1 MKRIREGQKNKERI
15 RKIRLRDQQ
24 REELKN
30 EAEDLRKKFE
40 QQQNRWKNNA
50 ESWFMN
56 IFAVIQILVIV
67 YYVTTLL

>member
-15 RKIRLRDQQ
+15 RKIRLRDQK

-30 EAEDLRKKFE
+30 EAEDLRRKIE
-40 QQQNRWKNNA
+40 QQQNRCKNNA

-56 IFAVIQILVIV
+56 VFAVIQILVIV
-67 YYVTTLL
+67 YYATTIL

>member
-15 RKIRLRDQQ
+15 RKIRLRDQK

-30 EAEDLRKKFE
+30 EAEDLRRKVD
-40 QQQNRWKNNA
+40 QHQNRWKKNA

-67 YYVTTLL
+67 YYVTTIL

>member
-15 RKIRLRDQQ
+15 RKIRLRDQK

-30 EAEDLRKKFE
+30 EAEDLLKKFE
-40 QQQNRWKNNA
+40 QQQNHWKNNA

-56 IFAVIQILVIV
+56 VFAVIQILVII
-67 YYVTTLL
+67 YYATTIL